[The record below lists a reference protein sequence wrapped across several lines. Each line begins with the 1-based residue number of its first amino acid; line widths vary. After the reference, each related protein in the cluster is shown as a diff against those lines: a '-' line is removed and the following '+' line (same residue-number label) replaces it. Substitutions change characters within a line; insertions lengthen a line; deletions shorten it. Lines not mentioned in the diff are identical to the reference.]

1 MSTQLGLNCQAD
13 RRNIGVEACVVKAG
27 QKKGHIQVPLDWSL
41 NIATET
47 FNKAYINTQIQ
58 KGIFKVIG
66 GAYAVTTETAEDTTQ
81 ESTSGQLSVVRKGL
95 PIVTT
100 TVKKGYEFH
109 AGAFDMSA
117 DGIYAVLELFET
129 GVIGA
134 AVSKDG
140 LTISGFAAG
149 MYEVATFVD
158 NNGSESAS
166 TMIKYQLTDVD
177 QYNKQR
183 VYLTN
188 LDFNPNTEINNII
201 DATLT
206 GRAVVTGNK
215 VYVKVAWSRNL
226 GVAILGLAAANFKVS
241 INGVD
246 SVISGA
252 VVYDSTTKEYAITP
266 TATLVGGN
274 VVVVKLYDAVA
285 IADVASVGTKFYT
298 GYTAAITAA

>member
-1 MSTQLGLNCQAD
+1 MAIQLGLNCQAD
-13 RRNIGVEACVVKAG
+13 RRNIGVEPCAVKSG
-27 QKKGHIQVPLDWSL
+27 QKKGHIQVPKGWSL

-47 FNKAYINTQIQ
+47 FNKAYINAQIQ
-58 KGIFKVIG
+58 SGAFKVIG

-95 PIVTT
+95 PIVST

-117 DGIYAVLELFET
+117 DGIYDVLEIFET

-134 AVSKDG
+134 ALAKDG
-140 LTISGFAAG
+140 LSIGGNSVG
-149 MYEVATFVD
+149 MYEVATFQD

-166 TMIKYQLTDVD
+166 TMIKYQLTDVA
-177 QYNKQR
+177 QYNKDR

-188 LDFNPNTEINNII
+188 LDFNPNTEINNIV
-201 DATLT
+201 DVTMS

-215 VYVKVAWSRNL
+215 VYVKANWSRNL
-226 GVAILGLAAANFKVS
+226 GVSILGLAALNFKVS

-246 SVISGA
+246 SVIVGA
-252 VVYDSTTKEYAITP
+252 VAYDSTTKEYAITP
-266 TATLVGGN
+266 TATMVASN
-274 VVVVKLYDAVA
+274 TVVVKLYDAIALVNVA
-285 IADVASVGTKFYT
+285 VVGTKFYS
-298 GYTAAITAA
+298 GYTPSIVAA